1 MSQKP
6 TSFACDRCRA
16 GKRKCDAARP
26 ACSLCSRQNR
36 ECVYTEQRPRK
47 RKYWDEDYVRALEAQ
62 VQSLLLALEKQGAE
76 SEPSP
81 AALSLSDR
89 ASQSVEPDAGLG
101 EDVAGDDA
109 VDEEDE
115 GEAEE
120 ENFGGVNGGG
130 KPPSTTTSNVFSL
143 EDGRAA
149 TSKGPGAT
157 TTTTT
162 TTQERSQAAMEE
174 LCVML
179 WRTNVGDGVTII
191 DDPKTGSRYS
201 VDPVLQQPAPAPS
214 QPQSQ
219 SQPPPAHHRVAVV
232 TPPEQ
237 ILAYCRQQGLV
248 HEMADLFL
256 ANINREHQFT
266 PYTTTADFLPGYPY
280 QAPDEAFLHS
290 AIIAAGTAFSS
301 RPDARVVGDAFA
313 EFAEGLVLTCCRQN
327 PTVRVIQGLSMMSWR
342 SLALGR
348 DHFGWMFI
356 SMAAGMCVHLRLHVL
371 ALDECTARQLEATEQ
386 EVRTF
391 WMFYI
396 IDRTAISILGRNCA
410 LPWRRVN
417 VPSFDTT
424 FESSTADLAQVSFA
438 WQCRLWYLQDQYMDQ
453 VFSTTFESLPIPQQV
468 RVLVASQDAL
478 STFFRSRD
486 DRLHLS
492 GDSTPKPVL
501 QFHLAYQMTI
511 LITMPPFLR
520 IFAAISQ
527 TPPAGGSS
535 GSSSNSNN
543 NSNINSN
550 INNNNNN
557 TTSTAEHQHQQ
568 HHPQNSEFMLLVLR
582 SLTAAATATSRLART
597 YRRAHGFDTPPNPV
611 IIHHLLSAAIV
622 HLMNATSWTPALRHQ
637 STYWLRQCLELLREL
652 QTPWPV
658 RAIKS
663 IKIIRVL
670 AQRWGVVRAL
680 PLEFSYQVEPP
691 PAPLPPAAAAM
702 DPEAH
707 DDYGVEAMRRSGVGA
722 GGGGGG
728 GGALGLGQGA
738 VDQVQL
744 EYEWD
749 GYATGGGAVDAPAM
763 DLGALG
769 VESFASMGA
778 LDMSALGGE
787 RANAVGGAIDF
798 LQAFQGLTDCDNF
811 NWLST
816 NNNNG
821 L

>member
-1 MSQKP
+1 M
-6 TSFACDRCRA
+6 RLHRA
-16 GKRKCDAARP
+16 TP
-26 ACSLCSRQNR
+26 Q
-36 ECVYTEQRPRK
+36 EV

-89 ASQSVEPDAGLG
+89 ASRSVEPDAGLG
-101 EDVAGDDA
+101 EDVAGGDA

-115 GEAEE
+115 EEEAEE
-120 ENFGGVNGGG
+120 ENFVGGNHTN
-130 KPPSTTTSNVFSL
+130 TTATTAANNVFSL
-143 EDGRAA
+143 GDGRVA
-149 TSKGPGAT
+149 TGKGPGAM
-157 TTTTT
+157 TTTT

-219 SQPPPAHHRVAVV
+219 PPPAHHRAAVA

-290 AIIAAGTAFSS
+290 AIIATGTAFSS

-501 QFHLAYQMTI
+501 QFHLA
-511 LITMPPFLR
+511 
-520 IFAAISQ
+520 
-527 TPPAGGSS
+527 
-535 GSSSNSNN
+535 
-543 NSNINSN
+543 
-550 INNNNNN
+550 
-557 TTSTAEHQHQQ
+557 
-568 HHPQNSEFMLLVLR
+568 
-582 SLTAAATATSRLART
+582 
-597 YRRAHGFDTPPNPV
+597 
-611 IIHHLLSAAIV
+611 AAIV

-691 PAPLPPAAAAM
+691 PAPPAPAAAAAAAM
-702 DPEAH
+702 APEAQ
-707 DDYGVEAMRRSGVGA
+707 DDYGVEAMRRSGAAAAA
-722 GGGGGG
+722 GGV
-728 GGALGLGQGA
+728 LGLDQGA

-749 GYATGGGAVDAPAM
+749 GYAAGGNAVDAPAM

-769 VESFASMGA
+769 VESFAAMGG

-816 NNNNG
+816 NNSNNG

>member
-1 MSQKP
+1 MILSSP
-6 TSFACDRCRA
+6 
-16 GKRKCDAARP
+16 
-26 ACSLCSRQNR
+26 
-36 ECVYTEQRPRK
+36 PR

-89 ASQSVEPDAGLG
+89 ASRSVEPDAGLG
-101 EDVAGDDA
+101 EDVAGGDA

-115 GEAEE
+115 EEAEE
-120 ENFGGVNGGG
+120 ENFVGGNHAN
-130 KPPSTTTSNVFSL
+130 TTATTAANNVFSL
-143 EDGRAA
+143 GDGRVA
-149 TSKGPGAT
+149 TGKGPGAM
-157 TTTTT
+157 TTT

-219 SQPPPAHHRVAVV
+219 PPPAHHRAAVV

-290 AIIAAGTAFSS
+290 AIIATGTAFSS

-453 VFSTTFESLPIPQQV
+453 V
-468 RVLVASQDAL
+468 
-478 STFFRSRD
+478 
-486 DRLHLS
+486 
-492 GDSTPKPVL
+492 
-501 QFHLAYQMTI
+501 
-511 LITMPPFLR
+511 
-520 IFAAISQ
+520 
-527 TPPAGGSS
+527 
-535 GSSSNSNN
+535 
-543 NSNINSN
+543 
-550 INNNNNN
+550 
-557 TTSTAEHQHQQ
+557 
-568 HHPQNSEFMLLVLR
+568 
-582 SLTAAATATSRLART
+582 
-597 YRRAHGFDTPPNPV
+597 
-611 IIHHLLSAAIV
+611 
-622 HLMNATSWTPALRHQ
+622 
-637 STYWLRQCLELLREL
+637 
-652 QTPWPV
+652 
-658 RAIKS
+658 
-663 IKIIRVL
+663 
-670 AQRWGVVRAL
+670 
-680 PLEFSYQVEPP
+680 
-691 PAPLPPAAAAM
+691 
-702 DPEAH
+702 
-707 DDYGVEAMRRSGVGA
+707 
-722 GGGGGG
+722 
-728 GGALGLGQGA
+728 
-738 VDQVQL
+738 
-744 EYEWD
+744 
-749 GYATGGGAVDAPAM
+749 
-763 DLGALG
+763 
-769 VESFASMGA
+769 
-778 LDMSALGGE
+778 
-787 RANAVGGAIDF
+787 
-798 LQAFQGLTDCDNF
+798 
-811 NWLST
+811 
-816 NNNNG
+816 
-821 L
+821 